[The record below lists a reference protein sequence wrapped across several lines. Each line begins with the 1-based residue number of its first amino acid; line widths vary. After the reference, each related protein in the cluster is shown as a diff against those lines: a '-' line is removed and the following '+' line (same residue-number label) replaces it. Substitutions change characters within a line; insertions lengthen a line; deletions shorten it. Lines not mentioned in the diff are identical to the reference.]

1 MAIHPPHEALDRLP
15 SGTRVLIAGGGPS
28 GLFLALDLAHR
39 GIPSV
44 VVEPRASIDPHRP
57 RAKTTNA
64 RTMTHLRRLG
74 LADALRAAAPL
85 PVRFS
90 QDVIFCSGLTGRE
103 ITRFPNAFQLDAG
116 RYDAQPECGQQVPQ
130 PVLETVLREAVR
142 SHPLVSLH
150 TGVTVTGLA
159 PGTGTGAA
167 RAPHRVQVEDSAGSR
182 RVVEAEYVVGADGGS
197 SVVRK
202 SLGIALEGGSAARSN
217 LSVLFRSAQLAEL
230 VELDPAVQYWVMNPQ
245 APGMIGPANLDGTWW
260 VILQGVDLSGA
271 DVDLAASIRAMVGAE
286 IDVDIIA
293 EDPWTARM
301 LLAERYGDG
310 TIFLVGD
317 AAHLNPPWGGHGFNT
332 CIGDAANLAW
342 KLAAEIHGWGGP
354 GLLASYG
361 AERRPVAQRTIQDA
375 ADNGKALA
383 YDFADERLG
392 EGGPAGDALRAEA
405 RTALQVKRSE
415 FDSLGLVLGY
425 NYAGSP
431 IVSSD
436 GGLPPQPDP
445 IAYRPSAA
453 PGCLLPHSW
462 LPDGRSLYDAL
473 GEGFTLLVDA
483 DSADEQAPAA
493 VAEPVARMA
502 AARGVPLEIRAVRA
516 GSGTPLASAWEA
528 DFLLVRPDQHVAWRG
543 NDGGS
548 AAEALDRA
556 TGWAS
561 DSILTGSGNAD
572 RAVDRAGAN
581 A

>member
-1 MAIHPPHEALDRLP
+1 MAIHPAHEALDRLP

-44 VVEPRASIDPHRP
+44 VVEPRAFIDPHRP

-85 PVRFS
+85 PVTFS
-90 QDVIFCSGLTGRE
+90 QDVIFCSSLTGRE

-116 RYDAQPECGQQVPQ
+116 RYGAQPEGGQQVPQ
-130 PVLETVLREAVR
+130 PVLETVLRDAVR
-142 SHPLVSLH
+142 SQPLVSLH
-150 TGVTVTGLA
+150 TGVTVTDLTA
-159 PGTGTGAA
+159 GTGAGQ
-167 RAPHRVQVEDSAGSR
+167 PSHRVRIEDPAGAA

-217 LSVLFRSAQLAEL
+217 LSVLFRSAQLAD
-230 VELDPAVQYWVMNPQ
+230 VIALDPAVQYWVMTPQ
-245 APGMIGPANLDGTWW
+245 APGMIGPADLDGTWW

-271 DVDLAASIRAMVGAE
+271 DVDLVASVRAMVGAA
-286 IDVDIIA
+286 IDVDVVA
-293 EDPWTARM
+293 VDPWTARM

-310 TIFLVGD
+310 TVFLVGD

-342 KLAAEIHGWGGP
+342 KLAARIHGWGGP
-354 GLLASYG
+354 GLPASYG
-361 AERRPVAQRTIQDA
+361 TERRPVARRTIQDA
-375 ADNGKALA
+375 AANGKALA

-392 EGGPAGDALRAEA
+392 DGGPAGDALRADA
-405 RTALQVKRSE
+405 RRALQVKRSE

-425 NYAGSP
+425 DYAGSP
-431 IVSSD
+431 IVSPD
-436 GGLPPQPDP
+436 GGLPPEPDP
-445 IAYRPSAA
+445 ITYRPSAA

-473 GEGFTLLVDA
+473 GDGFTLLVDA
-483 DSADEQAPAA
+483 DSAGGQATAA
-493 VAEPVARMA
+493 VAEPVVRMA
-502 AARGVPLEIRAVRA
+502 EARGVPLEVRTVRA
-516 GSGTPLASAWEA
+516 EGGASLASAWEA

-543 NDGGS
+543 NDG
-548 AAEALDRA
+548 AAAAGALVRAAGWALDSASSGPGVVDGAGGRA
-556 TGWAS
+556 
-561 DSILTGSGNAD
+561 
-572 RAVDRAGAN
+572 RAN